1 MSNDNMDSEIE
12 ETESVLDDTDRGES
26 DEDVVDD
33 ADSDIASD
41 VIKKKRLRRKID
53 KDSRY
58 YIDKDEYNNCLK
70 DFVVSGVCGDRLGDL
85 FMLHVQRCASAANF
99 KGYTYRSE
107 MESTA
112 LFFLLK
118 YSKNF
123 DWTGSKSKSNVANA
137 FAYCTQIIHHAFLQI
152 IQREKK
158 HSKLK
163 DVLIKDQPKIN
174 HETQRFSIL
183 DRIGD

>member
-1 MSNDNMDSEIE
+1 MSVDYEAENDQ
-12 ETESVLDDTDRGES
+12 DTAE
-26 DEDVVDD
+26 V
-33 ADSDIASD
+33 
-41 VIKKKRLRRKID
+41 KPKKRQRRKIG

-58 YIDKDEYNNCLK
+58 YIDKDEYNECMK
-70 DFVVSGVCGDRLGDL
+70 DFVESGECSDRLGDL

-118 YSKNF
+118 YSTNF
-123 DWTGSKSKSNVANA
+123 DPSGAKSKNKQPNA
-137 FAYCTQIIHHAFLQI
+137 FAYCTQIIHHAFLQV

-163 DVLIKDQPKIN
+163 DKLIKDQPKIN
-174 HETQRFSIL
+174 HETQKFSIL
-183 DRIGD
+183 DRIED

>member
-1 MSNDNMDSEIE
+1 MSTGNMDSNYED
-12 ETESVLDDTDRGES
+12 TELSLDDIGEDDIEVDEELDAELDTDDG
-26 DEDVVDD
+26 V
-33 ADSDIASD
+33 
-41 VIKKKRLRRKID
+41 KKKRLRRKIG

-58 YIDKDEYNNCLK
+58 YIDKEEYNNCLK
-70 DFVVSGVCGDRLGDL
+70 EFVVSGVCGDRLGDL

-152 IQREKK
+152 IAREKK

-163 DVLIKDQPKIN
+163 DMLIKDQPKIN

-183 DRIGD
+183 DRIED